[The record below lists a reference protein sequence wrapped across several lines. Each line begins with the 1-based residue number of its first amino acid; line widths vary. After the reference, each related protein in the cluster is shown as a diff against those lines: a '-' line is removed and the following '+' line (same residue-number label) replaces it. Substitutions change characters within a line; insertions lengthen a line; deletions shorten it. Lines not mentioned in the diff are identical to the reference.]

1 MEDLQRGLKQQEKEM
16 EPGRQTIKADGKRL
30 GQSDFSSG
38 IIEKIGCAIL
48 ADSAADGCQAAGGI
62 DY

>member
-1 MEDLQRGLKQQEKEM
+1 M
-16 EPGRQTIKADGKRL
+16 EPGRQTIKADGIRL
-30 GQSDFSSG
+30 DQSDSSSG

-48 ADSAADGCQAAGGI
+48 ADSAADGCQAAGSI

>member
-1 MEDLQRGLKQQEKEM
+1 MGA
-16 EPGRQTIKADGKRL
+16 GSQTIKADGKRL
-30 GQSDFSSG
+30 DQSDSSSG

-62 DY
+62 DYRGQAQAHGYH

>member
-1 MEDLQRGLKQQEKEM
+1 MG
-16 EPGRQTIKADGKRL
+16 PGRQTIKADGKRL
-30 GQSDFSSG
+30 DQSDTSSG
-38 IIEKIGCAIL
+38 IIEKIGCAIP